1 LRLEVIENEIRR
13 ANIYYCRIDSFLH
26 RDHRQVSMS
35 REFHRVLGEF
45 KLAAEEMRNAE
56 VELGIATCCDSRAS
70 NADLRQIASP
80 DYRSVLGSASA
91 VWI

>member
-1 LRLEVIENEIRR
+1 VKGDEIRR
-13 ANIYYCRIDSFLH
+13 ANIYHCRTDSFLH

-35 REFHRVLGEF
+35 RKFHRVFGES

-56 VELGIATCCDSRAS
+56 VELGITTCCDSRVGDS
-70 NADLRQIASP
+70 HVCEIASP
-80 DYRSVLGSASA
+80 DYRSVPGSAFA